1 MTDFVSIIIPYY
13 KKKKFFKS
21 TIKSI
26 LNQSFKSYEVIL
38 IYDDKDKRELSYVKK
53 ILHTVKNKKIIVNN
67 KNYGAAISRNI
78 GIKCSKGNF
87 ISFLDADD
95 TWHKNKLKT
104 QIYFMK
110 KKKIKFSFTNY
121 SIVNTNDLV
130 VKKVK
135 SPRKIEF
142 HKLLYS
148 CDIALSSVVVK
159 YDVLQDNKFY
169 PIKTKEDYLLWL
181 NLSFKNLEMLRVN
194 QYFTYWRKTK
204 KSLSS
209 SVFQKLKDAYFI
221 YNKSLKFNMF
231 KSLIF
236 IFFLS
241 FNSIV
246 KRYL

>member
-1 MTDFVSIIIPYY
+1 M
-13 KKKKFFKS
+13 
-21 TIKSI
+21 
-26 LNQSFKSYEVIL
+26 
-38 IYDDKDKRELSYVKK
+38 
-53 ILHTVKNKKIIVNN
+53 
-67 KNYGAAISRNI
+67 
-78 GIKCSKGNF
+78 
-87 ISFLDADD
+87 
-95 TWHKNKLKT
+95 
-104 QIYFMK
+104 
-110 KKKIKFSFTNY
+110 
-121 SIVNTNDLV
+121 NTNDFI

-135 SPRKIEF
+135 SPRKIEY

-159 YDVLQDNKFY
+159 YDVLKDNKFC

-194 QYFTYWRKTK
+194 RYFTYWRKTK

-221 YNKSLKFNMF
+221 YNKFLKFNMF